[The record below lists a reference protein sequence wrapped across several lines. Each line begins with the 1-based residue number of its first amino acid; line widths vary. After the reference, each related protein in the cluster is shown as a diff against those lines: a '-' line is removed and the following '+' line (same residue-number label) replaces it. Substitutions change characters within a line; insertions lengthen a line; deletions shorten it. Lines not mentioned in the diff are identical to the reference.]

1 MFRNNNSTYNIKF
14 NTTNNDIIYDY
25 SNKSKNVYVKPYI
38 KKEESQKYFTS
49 NKKKEKDIKFF
60 TYKKIKSIKE
70 QDDYNFKNNLKK
82 QLFFED
88 NDYYE

>member
-14 NTTNNDIIYDY
+14 NNTNNGIIYDY

-70 QDDYNFKNNLKK
+70 QDDHNFNNNLKK

-88 NDYYE
+88 ND